1 LARCFY
7 IGHFLTTTT
16 KTTKTKYMNRIDINL
31 FEEKVGFDS
40 YNKKMLVRIYEPLR
54 ELILDDYYKKT
65 WTNLIR
71 VMFIN
76 ENRARDIKNYAIGG
90 YYSTI
95 RKILKDIKVI
105 KYEGKKLVKG
115 ENWDRFYSDDEDWS
129 WFVTDTNCGGWGRI
143 VK

>member
-1 LARCFY
+1 MFRPDVSTLG
-7 IGHFLTTTT
+7 IFLT
-16 KTTKTKYMNRIDINL
+16 TTKTKYMNRIDINL
-31 FEEKVGFDS
+31 FEDKVGFDS

-54 ELILDDYYKKT
+54 EVILDDYYKKT

-71 VMFIN
+71 VMFVN

-105 KYEGKKLVKG
+105 KYEGRELVKG
-115 ENWDRFYSDDEDWS
+115 ENWDRFYSDYEDWS

-143 VK
+143 IK

>member
-1 LARCFY
+1 
-7 IGHFLTTTT
+7 
-16 KTTKTKYMNRIDINL
+16 MNRIDINL

-54 ELILDDYYKKT
+54 ELIESDAVIKKT
-65 WTNLIR
+65 WVNVISL
-71 VMFIN
+71 MFAN
-76 ENRARDIKNYAIGG
+76 ERRMVNIEVNG

-105 KYEGKKLVKG
+105 KYEGKKLVKA
-115 ENWDRFYSDDEDWS
+115 ENWDRFYSDNEDWS
-129 WFVTDTNCGGWGRI
+129 WFTTHTNCGGYGII

>member
-1 LARCFY
+1 
-7 IGHFLTTTT
+7 
-16 KTTKTKYMNRIDINL
+16 MNRIDINL
-31 FEEKVGFDS
+31 FEDKVGFDS

-54 ELILDDYYKKT
+54 EMIEINDKCIPKT
-65 WTNLIR
+65 WVNLIR
-71 VMFIN
+71 YMFVS
-76 ENRARDIKNYAIGG
+76 ENRESDIKNINVNG

-105 KYEGKKLVKG
+105 KYEDKKLVKA
-115 ENWDRFYSDDEDWS
+115 ENWDRFYSDEDWS

>member
-1 LARCFY
+1 
-7 IGHFLTTTT
+7 
-16 KTTKTKYMNRIDINL
+16 MNRIDINL
-31 FEEKVGFDS
+31 FEDKVGFDS

-54 ELILDDYYKKT
+54 EMIELNDRCIPKT
-65 WTNLIR
+65 WVNLIR
-71 VMFIN
+71 YMFVS
-76 ENRARDIKNYAIGG
+76 ENRESDIKNINVNG

-105 KYEGKKLVKG
+105 KYEGKKLVKA
-115 ENWDRFYSDDEDWS
+115 ENWDRFYSDYEDWS

>member
-1 LARCFY
+1 
-7 IGHFLTTTT
+7 
-16 KTTKTKYMNRIDINL
+16 MNRIDINL
-31 FEEKVGFDS
+31 FEDKVGFDS

-54 ELILDDYYKKT
+54 EMIEINDKCIMKT
-65 WTNLIR
+65 WVNLIR
-71 VMFIN
+71 YMFVS
-76 ENRARDIKNYAIGG
+76 ENRESDIKNINVNG

-105 KYEGKKLVKG
+105 KYEDKKLVKA
-115 ENWDRFYSDDEDWS
+115 ENWDRFYSDEDWS

>member
-1 LARCFY
+1 
-7 IGHFLTTTT
+7 
-16 KTTKTKYMNRIDINL
+16 MNRIDINL

-54 ELILDDYYKKT
+54 DVVELNAGFVPKT
-65 WTNLIR
+65 WSNVVR
-71 VMFIN
+71 YMFESERRMVNIEVN
-76 ENRARDIKNYAIGG
+76 G

-105 KYEGKKLVKG
+105 KYEDKKLVKA

>member
-1 LARCFY
+1 
-7 IGHFLTTTT
+7 
-16 KTTKTKYMNRIDINL
+16 MNRIDINL
-31 FEEKVGFDS
+31 FEDKVGFDS

-54 ELILDDYYKKT
+54 EMIEINDKCIMKT
-65 WTNLIR
+65 WVNLIR
-71 VMFIN
+71 YMFVS
-76 ENRARDIKNYAIGG
+76 ENRESDIKNINVNG

-105 KYEGKKLVKG
+105 KYEGKKLVKA
-115 ENWDRFYSDDEDWS
+115 ENWDRFYSDEDWS

>member
-1 LARCFY
+1 
-7 IGHFLTTTT
+7 
-16 KTTKTKYMNRIDINL
+16 MNRIDINL

-54 ELILDDYYKKT
+54 EMIEINDKCIMKT
-65 WTNLIR
+65 WVNLIR
-71 VMFIN
+71 YMFVS
-76 ENRARDIKNYAIGG
+76 ENRESDIKNINVNG

-105 KYEGKKLVKG
+105 KYEGKKLVKA
-115 ENWDRFYSDDEDWS
+115 ENWDRFYSDNEDWS

>member
-1 LARCFY
+1 
-7 IGHFLTTTT
+7 
-16 KTTKTKYMNRIDINL
+16 MNRIDINL

-54 ELILDDYYKKT
+54 EMIEINDKCIPKT
-65 WTNLIR
+65 WVNLIR
-71 VMFIN
+71 YMFVS
-76 ENRARDIKNYAIGG
+76 ENRESDIKNINVNG

-105 KYEGKKLVKG
+105 KYEGKKLVKA
-115 ENWDRFYSDDEDWS
+115 ENWDRFYSDNEDWS
-129 WFVTDTNCGGWGRI
+129 WFTAHTNCGGYGII

>member
-1 LARCFY
+1 
-7 IGHFLTTTT
+7 
-16 KTTKTKYMNRIDINL
+16 MNRIDINL

-54 ELILDDYYKKT
+54 ELIESDAVIKKT
-65 WTNLIR
+65 WVNVISL
-71 VMFIN
+71 MFANERRMIN
-76 ENRARDIKNYAIGG
+76 IAVNG
-90 YYSTI
+90 YYSSI

-105 KYEGKKLVKG
+105 QYQIVNGVRTKKLVKG
-115 ENWDRFYSDDEDWS
+115 ENWDRFYSDEDWS

>member
-1 LARCFY
+1 
-7 IGHFLTTTT
+7 
-16 KTTKTKYMNRIDINL
+16 MNRIDMNL

-40 YNKKMLVRIYEPLR
+40 YNKKMLVRIYEPLHEMI
-54 ELILDDYYKKT
+54 ELNDRCIPKT
-65 WTNLIR
+65 WVNLIR
-71 VMFIN
+71 YMFVS
-76 ENRARDIKNYAIGG
+76 ENRESDIKNYAIGG

-115 ENWDRFYSDDEDWS
+115 ENWDRFYSDEDWS

>member
-1 LARCFY
+1 
-7 IGHFLTTTT
+7 
-16 KTTKTKYMNRIDINL
+16 MNRIDINL

-54 ELILDDYYKKT
+54 EMIELNDRCIPKT
-65 WTNLIR
+65 WVNLIR
-71 VMFIN
+71 YMFVS
-76 ENRARDIKNYAIGG
+76 ENRESDIKNINVNG

-105 KYEGKKLVKG
+105 KYEGKKLVKA
-115 ENWDRFYSDDEDWS
+115 ENWDRFYSDNEDWS
-129 WFVTDTNCGGWGRI
+129 WFTAHTNCGGYGII

>member
-1 LARCFY
+1 
-7 IGHFLTTTT
+7 
-16 KTTKTKYMNRIDINL
+16 MNRIDINL
-31 FEEKVGFDS
+31 FEDKVGFDS

-54 ELILDDYYKKT
+54 EMIEINDKCIMKT
-65 WTNLIR
+65 WVNLIR
-71 VMFIN
+71 YMFVS
-76 ENRARDIKNYAIGG
+76 ENRESDIKNINVNG

-105 KYEGKKLVKG
+105 KYEDKKLVKA

>member
-1 LARCFY
+1 
-7 IGHFLTTTT
+7 
-16 KTTKTKYMNRIDINL
+16 MNRIDINL
-31 FEEKVGFDS
+31 FEDKVGFDS

-54 ELILDDYYKKT
+54 EVILDDYYKKT

-71 VMFIN
+71 VMFVN

-105 KYEGKKLVKG
+105 KYEGRELVKG
-115 ENWDRFYSDDEDWS
+115 ENWDRFYSDYEDWS

-143 VK
+143 IK

>member
-1 LARCFY
+1 
-7 IGHFLTTTT
+7 
-16 KTTKTKYMNRIDINL
+16 MNRIDINL

-54 ELILDDYYKKT
+54 EMIEINDKCIMKT
-65 WTNLIR
+65 WVNLIR
-71 VMFIN
+71 YMFVS
-76 ENRARDIKNYAIGG
+76 ENRESDIKNINVNG

-105 KYEGKKLVKG
+105 KYEDKKLVKA
-115 ENWDRFYSDDEDWS
+115 ENWDRFYSDEDWS

>member
-1 LARCFY
+1 
-7 IGHFLTTTT
+7 
-16 KTTKTKYMNRIDINL
+16 MNRIDINL
-31 FEEKVGFDS
+31 FEDKVGFDS

-54 ELILDDYYKKT
+54 EMIEINDKCIMKT
-65 WTNLIR
+65 WVNLIR
-71 VMFIN
+71 YMFVS
-76 ENRARDIKNYAIGG
+76 ENRESDIKNINVNG

-105 KYEGKKLVKG
+105 KYEGKKLVKA
-115 ENWDRFYSDDEDWS
+115 ENWDRFYSDNEDWS